1 MALTYQQSKLV
12 RDTIPAL
19 REHGE
24 QITTTF
30 YRNML
35 RDHPELNN
43 YFNSVNQKNGRQPRA
58 LTSVILNFASNIN
71 HISELIPKFERMCN
85 KHCSLGI
92 QPEHYGI
99 VGKYLLRAFGEVLG
113 PAMTPA
119 VFAAWEKAYWV
130 LAKMLIGREAQL
142 YKDFEKWP
150 SWRKFKVDRV
160 VSEADDVYSFYL
172 VPQDGKKLPKFFPG
186 QYVSA
191 RIQGPEG
198 YMQARQYSLSEAW
211 REDYYRISVKR
222 DEGTRYANAVSDSY
236 FHPGLVSNMLIDH
249 MTVGSVVE
257 LSHPAGEFFLD
268 VDNAST
274 MPLVLISA
282 GVGITPMVSIANTV
296 TRTQPGRPISWIHGS
311 RRSVPFEAHI
321 AELRRRHPDTF
332 RTNIFKT
339 HLASGDVVGITCDY
353 DFRMDLAKVSPD
365 DLHLANNGT
374 EYYICG
380 PEQFMLEMS
389 DYLKSQGV
397 GAARVKFELFSTGD
411 LAFKHT

>member
-12 RDTIPAL
+12 KDTIPAL
-19 REHGE
+19 RERGE

-43 YFNSVNQKNGRQPRA
+43 VFNSVNQKNGRQPRA

-92 QPEHYGI
+92 RPEHYEI

-119 VFAAWEKAYWV
+119 VFAAWEKAYWL
-130 LAKMLIGREAQL
+130 LAKMLIGRESQL
-142 YKDFEKWP
+142 YKDFDKWTG
-150 SWRKFKVDRV
+150 WRQFKIDRV
-160 VSEADDVYSFYL
+160 VPESEDIYSFYL

-186 QYVSA
+186 QYVSL
-191 RIQGPEG
+191 RIPGPEG
-198 YMQARQYSLSEAW
+198 FMQARQYSLSEAW

-222 DEGTRYANAVSDSY
+222 DGGARYENSVSTSY

-249 MTVGSVVE
+249 MPAGSTVE

-268 VDNAST
+268 VNNT
-274 MPLVLISA
+274 GTTPLVLISA
-282 GVGITPMVSIANTV
+282 GVGVTPMVAIANTV
-296 TRTQPGRPISWIHGS
+296 TKTQPGRPISWIHGS
-311 RRSVPFEAHI
+311 RRSVPFEQHI
-321 AELRRRHPDTF
+321 AQLKRDNPNF

-339 HLASGDVVGITCDY
+339 QLASCDVVGVTYNY
-353 DFRMDLAKVSPD
+353 DFRMDLAKVDPE
-365 DLHLANNGT
+365 DLHLQSGGT

-380 PEQFMLEMS
+380 PEQFMLEMK
-389 DYLKSQGV
+389 DYLKAQGV
-397 GAARVKFELFSTGD
+397 GASRVKFELFSTGD
-411 LAFKHT
+411 LAFKYQ

>member
-1 MALTYQQSKLV
+1 MALTYQQAKLV
-12 RDTIPAL
+12 KDTVPAL
-19 REHGE
+19 RDHGE
-24 QITTTF
+24 QITTIF
-30 YRNML
+30 YKNML

-71 HISELIPKFERMCN
+71 NITELIPKFERMCN

-92 QPEHYGI
+92 HPEHYEI
-99 VGKYLLRAFGEVLG
+99 VGKYLLMAFGEVLG

-119 VFAAWEKAYWV
+119 VFAAWERAYWI

-142 YKDFEKWP
+142 YKDFEKWT
-150 SWRKFKVDRV
+150 SWRKFKIDRV
-160 VSEADDVYSFYL
+160 VPETEDVHSFYL
-172 VPQDGKKLPKFFPG
+172 VPVDGKKLPKFFPG
-186 QYVSA
+186 QYISL
-191 RIQGPEG
+191 RIHSPEG

-222 DEGTRYANAVSDSY
+222 DEGARYANSVSNSY

-249 MTVGSVVE
+249 MAAGSTVE
-257 LSHPAGEFFLD
+257 LSHPAGDFFLD
-268 VDNAST
+268 VNNASN

-282 GVGITPMVSIANTV
+282 GVGVTPMVAIANTV
-296 TRTQPGRPISWIHGS
+296 VKTQPSRPISWIHGS
-311 RRSVPFEAHI
+311 RRTVPFEAHI
-321 AELRRRHPDTF
+321 AKLRRGHPSF

-339 HLASGDVVGITCDY
+339 DLANNDVVGVTYNY
-353 DFRMDLAKVSPD
+353 DFRMDLAKVGPD
-365 DLHLANNGT
+365 DLFLGNSGT

-380 PEQFMLEMS
+380 PEQFMMEMS

-397 GAARVKFELFSTGD
+397 GAARVRFELFSTGD
-411 LAFKHT
+411 LAFKHS

>member
-1 MALTYQQSKLV
+1 MALTYQQAKLV

-35 RDHPELNN
+35 RDHPNLTTTSTASTRRTAGNRAPDLGHP
-43 YFNSVNQKNGRQPRA
+43 QLRLQHQPHQRA
-58 LTSVILNFASNIN
+58 
-71 HISELIPKFERMCN
+71 HPKFERMCN

-92 QPEHYGI
+92 QPEHYEI

-113 PAMTPA
+113 PAMTPT
-119 VFAAWEKAYWV
+119 
-130 LAKMLIGREAQL
+130 
-142 YKDFEKWP
+142 DFEKWN
-150 SWRKFKVDRV
+150 SWRKFKIDRIV
-160 VSEADDVYSFYL
+160 PESDDIYSFYL

-186 QYVSA
+186 QYVSL
-191 RIQGPEG
+191 RIHSPEG

-222 DEGTRYANAVSDSY
+222 DEGARYANSVSKSY

-249 MTVGSVVE
+249 MSAGAMVD
-257 LSHPAGEFFLD
+257 LSHPAGDFFLD
-268 VDNAST
+268 INNTST

-282 GVGITPMVSIANTV
+282 GVGVTPMIAIANTV
-296 TRTQPGRPISWIHGS
+296 SKTQPNRHISWVHGS
-311 RRSVPFEAHI
+311 RSVVPFEEHI
-321 AELRRRHPDTF
+321 AKMRRTHANF
-332 RTNIFKT
+332 RTNVFKT
-339 HLASGDVVGITCDY
+339 HLAGSDVVGVTYDY
-353 DFRMDLAKVSPD
+353 DFRMDLAKVAPE
-365 DLHLANNGT
+365 DLYLHNSGT

-380 PEQFMLEMS
+380 PEQFMMEMS

-411 LAFKHT
+411 LAFKHTA

>member
-30 YRNML
+30 YKSML

-58 LTSVILNFASNIN
+58 LTSVILSFASNIN

-92 QPEHYGI
+92 RPEHYEI
-99 VGKYLLRAFGEVLG
+99 VGKYLLRAFGDVLG
-113 PAMTPA
+113 SAMTPA

-142 YKDFEKWP
+142 YKDFESWTG
-150 SWRKFKVDRV
+150 WRKFKIDRV
-160 VSEADDVYSFYL
+160 VPETDDMYSFYL
-172 VPQDGKKLPKFFPG
+172 VPEDRKKLPRFFPG
-186 QYVSA
+186 QYTSIRVSS
-191 RIQGPEG
+191 PEG
-198 YMQARQYSLSEAW
+198 YMQARQYSLSDAW

-222 DEGTRYANAVSDSY
+222 DEGARYTNSVSKSY
-236 FHPGLVSNMLIDH
+236 RNPGLVSNMLIDT
-249 MTVGSVVE
+249 MAAGSVVE
-257 LSHPAGEFFLD
+257 LSHPAGDFFLD
-268 VDNAST
+268 VDNTSA

-282 GVGITPMVSIANTV
+282 GVGVTPMIAIANTIAK
-296 TRTQPGRPISWIHGS
+296 TQPARPISWIHGS
-311 RRSVPFEAHI
+311 RQSVPFKAHV
-321 AELRRRHPDTF
+321 AQLRRDNPNF
-332 RTNIFKT
+332 RTTVFKT
-339 HLASGDVVGITCDY
+339 QPADSDVVGVTY
-353 DFRMDLAKVSPD
+353 DHGFRMDLAKIEPQ
-365 DLHLANNGT
+365 DLHLQNNGA

-380 PEQFMLEMS
+380 PEQFMLDMS
-389 DYLKSQGV
+389 DYLKAQGV
-397 GAARVKFELFSTGD
+397 PPARIKFELFSTGD
-411 LAFKHT
+411 LAFKHS